1 MQDAPN
7 SFWMASTPVTDY
19 PEIQTDLKV
28 DVAIVSGGIVDTLP
42 LLIC

>member
-28 DVAIVSGGIVDTLP
+28 DVALFPEVSGITTAYL
-42 LLIC
+42 